1 VLPENYEQFVSNL
14 LEFIPKDRVETDPL
28 KTILLAQDA
37 SFYLY
42 VPKVVITAKNEDE
55 VRRIILLARANKTP
69 ITFRSGGTSLSGQ
82 GQTDSVLVRLA
93 EGWTDYK
100 IFDEGNRI
108 RLEPGLKGAQ
118 VNKLLIPYERKI
130 GPDPASI
137 QICKI
142 GGIVNNNSSG
152 MCCGTQQNAYHTMD
166 SIRIVLADG
175 TVLDT
180 SNDRSIESFRQTH
193 GKLLENLLKLKQKV
207 LENGDL
213 VNLIKV
219 KYKIKN
225 TMGYSINAFL
235 DFEDPLDILTHLIV
249 GSEGTLAFVSQVV
262 YNTVP
267 EYPNKGSSLVIFKD
281 VFLAAQAA
289 DILAKNQLASAVELM
304 DNLSLK
310 AVVKTSSN
318 IPEIIK
324 EVPDGVAA
332 LLIETRAPTK
342 SDLDSYMLS
351 ITKALGAAKSIND
364 VEFTTDLDLCNSL
377 WNIRRAIIPA
387 VAKQKIQGS
396 ATVIEDIAFPI
407 ENLADA
413 TLGIQKLLEK
423 YDYPEGVVFGHA
435 LAGNLHFI
443 INQNFQKNE
452 SVEHFRVFLD
462 DIANLVVK
470 KFEGT
475 LKGEHSTGRNM
486 APYLEF
492 EWGKTAVDI
501 MRDVKKVFDPEG
513 IFNPGNMIN
522 DDPYIHVK
530 NIRRPLEVQ
539 HPVIDRCVEVNFAD
553 AVCRNPDFIPSEL
566 LLDKDV

>member
-1 VLPENYEQFVSNL
+1 MLPENYKRFVSNL
-14 LEFIPKDRVETDPL
+14 SEFISEDRIETDPL
-28 KTILLAQDA
+28 KTVLLAQDA

-42 VPKVVITAKNEDE
+42 VPKVVVTAKNEDE
-55 VRRIILLARANKTP
+55 VRRIILIARENKTP
-69 ITFRSGGTSLSGQ
+69 ITFRAGGTSLSGQ

-93 EGWTDYK
+93 GGWTDYE
-100 IFDEGNRI
+100 IFDGGEKI
-108 RLEPGLKGAQ
+108 KLEPGLKGAQ
-118 VNKLLIPYERKI
+118 VNNLLVPYERKI

-152 MCCGTQQNAYHTMD
+152 MCCGTQQNTYHTMD
-166 SIRIVLADG
+166 SIRIVLVDG

-180 SNDRSIESFRQTH
+180 ASGESIESFRQTH
-193 GKLLENLLKLKQKV
+193 RKLLESLLKLKQKV
-207 LENGDL
+207 CANGNLVDL
-213 VNLIKV
+213 IRR

-267 EYPNKGSSLVIFKD
+267 EYPNKGSAFVIFKD
-281 VFLAAQAA
+281 IFFAAQAA
-289 DILAKNQLASAVELM
+289 DILAKRRLASAVELM

-310 AVVKTSSN
+310 AVAKTSSN
-318 IPEIIK
+318 MPEFMK
-324 EVPDGVAA
+324 EVPDGGAA
-332 LLIETRAPTK
+332 LLIEARAPTK
-342 SDLDSYMLS
+342 PDLDACMLS
-351 ITKALGAAKSIND
+351 IVNALEPAKSING
-364 VEFTTDLDLCNSL
+364 VKFTSEPDLYNLL

-387 VAKQKIQGS
+387 VVKQRLQGS
-396 ATVIEDIAFPI
+396 ATVIEDVAFPI
-407 ENLADA
+407 ENLAYA
-413 TLGIQKLLEK
+413 VLGIQELFEK

-435 LAGNLHFI
+435 LAGNIHFV
-443 INQNFQKNE
+443 INQNFKEKE
-452 SVEHFRVFLD
+452 SVEHFRLFLD
-462 DIANLVVK
+462 DVASLVVK

-492 EWGKTAVDI
+492 EWGKAAVDI
-501 MRDVKKVFDPEG
+501 MKEVKEVFDPEG

-530 NIRRPLEVQ
+530 NIKRPFEGQ
-539 HPVIDRCVEVNFAD
+539 HPVIDRCIEVNFED
-553 AVCRNPDFIPSEL
+553 AVCRNPEFIPSEL
-566 LLDKDV
+566 LLDKDL

>member
-1 VLPENYEQFVSNL
+1 MLPENYERFVSKL
-14 LEFIPKDRVETDPL
+14 LEFIPGDRIETDPL

-42 VPKVVITAKNEDE
+42 VPKVVVAAKNEDE
-55 VRRIILLARANKTP
+55 VRRIILLARENKTP

-82 GQTDSVLVRLA
+82 GQTDSVLVRLVD
-93 EGWTDYK
+93 GWMDYH
-100 IFDEGNRI
+100 IFNEGNKI

-118 VNKLLIPYERKI
+118 VNKFLIPYEKKI

-152 MCCGTQQNAYHTMD
+152 MCCGTQQNTYHTMD
-166 SIRIVLADG
+166 SIRIVLVDG

-180 SNDRSIESFRQTH
+180 SNNESVVSFRQTH
-193 GKLLENLLKLKQKV
+193 GVFLKNLLKLKQKV
-207 LENGDL
+207 LKNSNL
-213 VNLIKV
+213 VKLIER

-225 TMGYSINAFL
+225 TMGYCINAFL
-235 DFEDPLDILTHLIV
+235 DFEDPIDILTHLVV

-267 EYPNKGSSLVIFKD
+267 EYPNKGSALVVFEDIF
-281 VFLAAQAA
+281 FATQAA
-289 DILAKNQLASAVELM
+289 DIIARSQMASAVELM
-304 DNLSLK
+304 DSLSLK
-310 AVVKTSSN
+310 AVAKTSSSM
-318 IPEIIK
+318 PEIIK
-324 EVPDGVAA
+324 QVPDGGAA
-332 LLIETRAPTK
+332 LLIEARAPSK
-342 SDLDSYMLS
+342 SALDVSMLN
-351 ITKALGAAKSIND
+351 ITNILSSVKNLNGVK
-364 VEFTTDLDLCNSL
+364 FTTEIDLYNSL

-387 VAKQKIQGS
+387 VAKQRLKGS
-396 ATVIEDIAFPI
+396 ATVIEDVAFPI
-407 ENLADA
+407 ENLASA
-413 TLGIQKLLEK
+413 TLGIQKLFEK

-443 INQNFQKNE
+443 INQNFQQKE

-462 DIANLVVK
+462 DIASLVVK

-492 EWGKTAVDI
+492 EWGKDAIDI
-501 MRDVKKVFDPEG
+501 MREVKEAFDPDG
-513 IFNPGNMIN
+513 LFNPGNMIN
-522 DDPYIHVK
+522 DDPYVHVK
-530 NIRRPLEVQ
+530 NVRRPLEGQ
-539 HPVIDRCVEVNFAD
+539 HPVIDRCIEIDFED
-553 AVCRNPDFIPSEL
+553 AVCRNPEFIPPEL
-566 LLDKDV
+566 LLDNKG